1 MNKIENLLI
10 FGVALILA
18 GGCSVSPADRARV
31 DYKRADRQMS
41 SVDSLKMP
49 PELTKSKTQN
59 RFSIPSKDGSNL
71 SDYTAGINAQAAG
84 TQRRILPEVPNV
96 TVRRDGIFRWL
107 EIDLPAEDVWD
118 AVKMFWL
125 EEGFIIASEDPVS
138 GLLETDWAENRAKIG
153 GGIITDTLSAIAPLL
168 VTSPERDKYRTR
180 LERISDEKTEVFLSH
195 EGLALVASSTSSE
208 TDPRLAKPKWQY
220 RARDPNLEAEMLY
233 RMVTAFGVPS
243 ESSEIENIVVDEK
256 ARLGVNPLLVELKE
270 NESDYCLLMPFSF
283 EQSWRK
289 IGLIL
294 DSLDFSIEDK
304 SREEGTFYINYND
317 PDSRIKPKGLARLAF
332 WRDRGHVV
340 QSYRIRISASENAE
354 STELRVLDSEG
365 HHLSDDTALKILR
378 VIREQLI

>member
-1 MNKIENLLI
+1 MNKFDNFLLL
-10 FGVALILA
+10 GVALMLVA
-18 GGCSVSPADRARV
+18 GCSVSPTDRARV
-31 DYKRADRQMS
+31 DYKQSDKQTVT
-41 SVDSLKMP
+41 VDSLKIP

-59 RFSIPSKDGSNL
+59 RYSIPSKDGANL
-71 SDYTAGINAQAAG
+71 SDYKAGIDTQVEGAQK
-84 TQRRILPEVPNV
+84 RILPDAPNV

-107 EIDLPAEDVWD
+107 EIDLPAEDVWET
-118 AVKMFWL
+118 VKQFWL
-125 EEGFIIASEDPVS
+125 EEGFIIASEDPEA

-153 GGIITDTLSAIAPLL
+153 GGIVTDTLSKIAPLL

-180 LERISDEKTEVFLSH
+180 LERLGNDKTEVFLSH
-195 EGLALVASSTSSE
+195 EGMALVASTSGE
-208 TDPRLAKPKWQY
+208 IDQRRAKPKWQY

-243 ESSEIENIVVDEK
+243 ESSEIENISVDEK
-256 ARLGVNPLLVELKE
+256 ASSGVNPLLVELKE
-270 NESDYCLLMPFSF
+270 NEGDYFLVLSLSF

-317 PDSRIKPKGLARLAF
+317 PDSRTKPKGLARLAF
-332 WRDRGHVV
+332 WRDRGHIV
-340 QSYRIRISASENAE
+340 QSYLIRISASENAE

-365 HHLSDDTALKILR
+365 RQLSDDTALKILR

>member
-1 MNKIENLLI
+1 MNKFENFLLL
-10 FGVALILA
+10 GMALMLVA
-18 GGCSVSPADRARV
+18 GCSVSPTDRARV
-31 DYKRADRQMS
+31 DYKQSDKQTTT
-41 SVDSLKMP
+41 VDSLKIP

-59 RFSIPSKDGSNL
+59 RYSIPSKDGANL
-71 SDYTAGINAQAAG
+71 SDYKAGIDTQVEGAQK
-84 TQRRILPEVPNV
+84 RILPDTPNV

-107 EIDLPAEDVWD
+107 EIDLPAEDVWET
-118 AVKMFWL
+118 VKQFWL
-125 EEGFIIASEDPVS
+125 EEGFIIASEDPEA

-153 GGIITDTLSAIAPLL
+153 GGIVTDTLSKIAPLL

-180 LERISDEKTEVFLSH
+180 LERLGNDKTEVFLSH
-195 EGLALVASSTSSE
+195 EGMALVASTSGE
-208 TDPRLAKPKWQY
+208 IDQRRAKPKWQY

-243 ESSEIENIVVDEK
+243 ESSEIESISVDEK
-256 ARLGVNPLLVELKE
+256 ASSGVNPLLVELKE
-270 NESDYCLLMPFSF
+270 NEGDYLLVLSLSF

-304 SREEGTFYINYND
+304 SMEEGTFYINYND

-332 WRDRGHVV
+332 WRDRGHIV

-365 HHLSDDTALKILR
+365 RQLSDDTALKILR